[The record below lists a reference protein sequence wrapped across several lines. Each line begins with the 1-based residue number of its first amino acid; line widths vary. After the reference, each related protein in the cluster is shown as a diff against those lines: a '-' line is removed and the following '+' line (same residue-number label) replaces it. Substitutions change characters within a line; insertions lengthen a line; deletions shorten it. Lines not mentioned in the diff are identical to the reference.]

1 MYKDQNS
8 NNQQF
13 ALYQNKNGSYRILSK
28 CSNFKSGPTIKSKSC
43 SKGGNVIQ
51 YKYNGSHND
60 EWYLEPVKK
69 VIVTVLSMPEK
80 MQQYLHLQVPTPIY
94 QVWAEIVQTLY
105 LNVWLRVGY
114 IIKIVGMFIKK

>member
-1 MYKDQNS
+1 MVLRACK
-8 NNQQF
+8 
-13 ALYQNKNGSYRILSK
+13 
-28 CSNFKSGPTIKSKSC
+28 
-43 SKGGNVIQ
+43 
-51 YKYNGSHND
+51 
-60 EWYLEPVKK
+60 KK

-114 IIKIVGMFIKK
+114 IIKIVGMFIKKIINICILTIHPKTLVYLIIIN